1 LNLYAAEAGFFQNEE
16 ELRLLEEIGS
26 DVSFALEVMDAEK
39 ARAHLSAIVESSND
53 AIITKDLSGII
64 TSWNLGAERIFG
76 YKAKEII
83 GQPILRLI
91 PPDRVEEEQRI
102 LRQIKQDQL
111 VGHFET
117 VRLRKDGSPIDL
129 SITISPVKDKNG
141 TVIGAS
147 KIARDITDRNLAEER
162 FRLAIESAPN
172 AIVMVD
178 REGRIV
184 LINSRAE
191 NDFGYTRDELMGK
204 NIDALVPERFRGDH
218 ASYRAGFYEKP
229 LLRSMGVG
237 RELYG
242 LRKDHTEFPVEIGLA
257 PIEMTQG
264 VWVMATIVDIT
275 QRKYAETELQDTLQ
289 EVKRSNTELEQFA
302 YVASHDLQEPLRTI
316 TGMVQL
322 LQKRYQD
329 NLDARADEYIGFTVE
344 AAARMQALINDLL
357 EFSRVD
363 RYGKPFEDVDM
374 QDAVEA
380 AIKSLA
386 QTIQESS
393 AIITYEGLP
402 TVKAD
407 SSQMMRLFQNLIG
420 NAIKFRSEQEPNIH
434 ISAVNTEGT
443 WHFSVRDNGIG
454 IEPQYFE
461 RIFVIFQRLH
471 TRAEYPGTGIGLSLC
486 KKIIE
491 RHGGQIRVESE
502 SGAGTTFHFTIP

>member
-1 LNLYAAEAGFFQNEE
+1 
-16 ELRLLEEIGS
+16 
-26 DVSFALEVMDAEK
+26 
-39 ARAHLSAIVESSND
+39 
-53 AIITKDLSGII
+53 
-64 TSWNLGAERIFG
+64 
-76 YKAKEII
+76 
-83 GQPILRLI
+83 
-91 PPDRVEEEQRI
+91 
-102 LRQIKQDQL
+102 
-111 VGHFET
+111 
-117 VRLRKDGSPIDL
+117 
-129 SITISPVKDKNG
+129 
-141 TVIGAS
+141 
-147 KIARDITDRNLAEER
+147 
-162 FRLAIESAPN
+162 
-172 AIVMVD
+172 
-178 REGRIV
+178 
-184 LINSRAE
+184 
-191 NDFGYTRDELMGK
+191 
-204 NIDALVPERFRGDH
+204 
-218 ASYRAGFYEKP
+218 
-229 LLRSMGVG
+229 
-237 RELYG
+237 
-242 LRKDHTEFPVEIGLA
+242 
-257 PIEMTQG
+257 
-264 VWVMATIVDIT
+264 
-275 QRKYAETELQDTLQ
+275 
-289 EVKRSNTELEQFA
+289 
-302 YVASHDLQEPLRTI
+302 
-316 TGMVQL
+316 
-322 LQKRYQD
+322 
-329 NLDARADEYIGFTVE
+329 VE

-407 SSQMMRLFQNLIG
+407 SSQMLRLFQNLIG